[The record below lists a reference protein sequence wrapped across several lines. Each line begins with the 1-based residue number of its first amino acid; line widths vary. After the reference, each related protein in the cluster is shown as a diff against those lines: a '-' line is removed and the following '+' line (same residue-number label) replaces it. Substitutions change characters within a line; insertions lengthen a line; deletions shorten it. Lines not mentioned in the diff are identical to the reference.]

1 MFLAEFDLSDN
12 KVTADKFCSIYSYL
26 ASRQPTPAAKDAP
39 AVLAAK
45 AAAAAEPAAAA
56 PAAAEGAEGAD
67 TAVPAAQTVDP
78 TLAKKASEK
87 LAGPAAAAAA
97 SMGAVFPPD
106 FLLDPAGAIPAEKL
120 LANFPE
126 DVIFDPDAKFRPLDG
141 VGQYPKMPAL
151 GGSNAPFSIC
161 VKSAREYLR
170 DLPPARDVVHA
181 LHVRPN
187 DDAFVPHP
195 NDISLVLL
203 AFGKLISA
211 DLGLGGDEFS
221 ANNAMSSYLDL
232 QLVYG
237 TNAGECDDVRGGEP
251 GGKILADAAAARGRV
266 QGGAATEAL
275 LTVFSRNH
283 NALADA
289 IKGELKD
296 AADDEAVFEMARHA
310 NIGAYRSVFLKDFL
324 PYLAAGQHTP
334 DAMPISDVARG
345 DVRGVNG
352 CVEMDLLMRAFNAME
367 PPGGLDENAQAIGD
381 NCGKSLV
388 DASKKRIGWVTRCN
402 LPGRL
407 HAEEVAAVK
416 RARASGVCTLN
427 EFRAQLGLAAWES
440 FEEMTG
446 GETELCVK
454 LTTIYGDVDNCEL
467 YTGLLC
473 EYNVGNVGAMMPATA
488 HSCSLPLNVVAA
500 DKWFQD
506 DVLRDESV
514 MGGAVGVKHAE
525 EANLA
530 SLLEKHAGVKVGGV
544 SVFEIGAL
552 E

>member
-26 ASRQPTPAAKDAP
+26 ASRPPTPAAKDAP

-78 TLAKKASEK
+78 ELAKKASEK

-181 LHVRPN
+181 LHVRPS

-211 DLGLGGDEFS
+211 DLGLR
-221 ANNAMSSYLDL
+221 
-232 QLVYG
+232 
-237 TNAGECDDVRGGEP
+237 RG
-251 GGKILADAAAARGRV
+251 
-266 QGGAATEAL
+266 
-275 LTVFSRNH
+275 
-283 NALADA
+283 
-289 IKGELKD
+289 
-296 AADDEAVFEMARHA
+296 
-310 NIGAYRSVFLKDFL
+310 
-324 PYLAAGQHTP
+324 
-334 DAMPISDVARG
+334 
-345 DVRGVNG
+345 
-352 CVEMDLLMRAFNAME
+352 
-367 PPGGLDENAQAIGD
+367 
-381 NCGKSLV
+381 
-388 DASKKRIGWVTRCN
+388 
-402 LPGRL
+402 
-407 HAEEVAAVK
+407 
-416 RARASGVCTLN
+416 
-427 EFRAQLGLAAWES
+427 
-440 FEEMTG
+440 
-446 GETELCVK
+446 
-454 LTTIYGDVDNCEL
+454 
-467 YTGLLC
+467 
-473 EYNVGNVGAMMPATA
+473 
-488 HSCSLPLNVVAA
+488 
-500 DKWFQD
+500 
-506 DVLRDESV
+506 
-514 MGGAVGVKHAE
+514 
-525 EANLA
+525 
-530 SLLEKHAGVKVGGV
+530 
-544 SVFEIGAL
+544 
-552 E
+552 

>member
-26 ASRQPTPAAKDAP
+26 ASRPPTPAAKDAP

-56 PAAAEGAEGAD
+56 SAAAEGAEGAD

-78 TLAKKASEK
+78 ELAKKASEK

-289 IKGELKD
+289 IKSELKD
-296 AADDEAVFEMARHA
+296 AADDEAVFQMARHA

-367 PPGGLDENAQAIGD
+367 PPGGLDENAEATGED
-381 NCGKSLV
+381 CGVALV

-454 LTTIYGDVDNCEL
+454 LTQIYGDVDNCEL

>member
-26 ASRQPTPAAKDAP
+26 ASRPPTPAAKDAP

-78 TLAKKASEK
+78 ALAKKASEK

-181 LHVRPN
+181 LHMRPN

-211 DLGLGGDEFS
+211 DLGLGGDQFS
-221 ANNAMSSYLDL
+221 ANNVMSSYLDL
-232 QLVYG
+232 QVVYG

-289 IKGELKD
+289 IKSELKD
-296 AADDEAVFEMARHA
+296 AADDEAVFQMARHA

-367 PPGGLDENAQAIGD
+367 PPGGLNENAEATGED
-381 NCGKSLV
+381 CGSRPGGREQEKNRVGHAVQPPRAL
-388 DASKKRIGWVTRCN
+388 TRRG
-402 LPGRL
+402 GRRG
-407 HAEEVAAVK
+407 E
-416 RARASGVCTLN
+416 ARSRQRSVHSQRVPRSAR
-427 EFRAQLGLAAWES
+427 F
-440 FEEMTG
+440 G
-446 GETELCVK
+446 G
-454 LTTIYGDVDNCEL
+454 
-467 YTGLLC
+467 
-473 EYNVGNVGAMMPATA
+473 
-488 HSCSLPLNVVAA
+488 
-500 DKWFQD
+500 
-506 DVLRDESV
+506 
-514 MGGAVGVKHAE
+514 VGVVR
-525 EANLA
+525 
-530 SLLEKHAGVKVGGV
+530 GDDRRRD
-544 SVFEIGAL
+544 
-552 E
+552 

>member
-1 MFLAEFDLSDN
+1 
-12 KVTADKFCSIYSYL
+12 
-26 ASRQPTPAAKDAP
+26 
-39 AVLAAK
+39 
-45 AAAAAEPAAAA
+45 
-56 PAAAEGAEGAD
+56 
-67 TAVPAAQTVDP
+67 
-78 TLAKKASEK
+78 
-87 LAGPAAAAAA
+87 
-97 SMGAVFPPD
+97 
-106 FLLDPAGAIPAEKL
+106 
-120 LANFPE
+120 
-126 DVIFDPDAKFRPLDG
+126 
-141 VGQYPKMPAL
+141 
-151 GGSNAPFSIC
+151 
-161 VKSAREYLR
+161 
-170 DLPPARDVVHA
+170 
-181 LHVRPN
+181 VRPS

-203 AFGKLISA
+203 AFGKLVSA

-289 IKGELKD
+289 IKSELKD
-296 AADDEAVFEMARHA
+296 AVDDEAVFQMARHA

-367 PPGGLDENAQAIGD
+367 PPGGLNENAQATGD
-381 NCGKSLV
+381 DCGSALV

-454 LTTIYGDVDNCEL
+454 LTQIYGDVDNCEL

-473 EYNVGNVGAMMPATA
+473 EYNVGNVGAMMPATV